1 MSSYPGRLSS
11 GLPALDDV
19 LNGGLIPGA
28 SYLIRG
34 GPGQGKTTLGCH
46 FLSSVGT
53 RGAALFIGFQEPED
67 QLRTN
72 AEAVGIDVSNVTFL
86 SLAPDERFFT
96 DQQGYDVFAAADVE
110 QEPLAEAVTAAMERS
125 NPSHVFVDSMT
136 QLRFL
141 SSDLYQYRKQVLS
154 LLRYFRDRGATV
166 LFTSERSSEISDEDL
181 QFIADGV
188 ITLDVASS
196 GSFLEVSKFRGSGF
210 MRGAHQM
217 RVGGSGLELFPCR
230 LPPRSNKVEDERW
243 RYATGVTKIDE
254 MLYGG
259 LEAGTISLITGPSG
273 VGKSTLASLFATHAA
288 EQGRKS
294 AFYLFEEEQSSLLY
308 RASSLAIPLKKFMDS
323 GLVAVQQVEPLRYLA
338 DEFASMVHSKVEAEG
353 VELVILDSIAGF
365 ELVLGEGEQTK
376 SALHAFA
383 KGLSR
388 RGISVI
394 LVNEIEA
401 LTGQFRISEKGIS
414 YLSDNVIF
422 LRFMEADGE
431 LKKSIGVLKKRL
443 SPFDSKMYTY
453 QIAAPGFRLDESVA
467 AQGLQGVLDGQQ
479 VVND

>member
-1 MSSYPGRLSS
+1 MTDDFNRLSS
-11 GLPALDDV
+11 GLAELDSV
-19 LNGGLIPGA
+19 LTGGFIPGA

-46 FLSSVGT
+46 FLSSAG
-53 RGAALFIGFQEPED
+53 RQGNPLFIGFQEPEE

-72 AEAVGIDVSNVTFL
+72 AEAMGIDVSNISFL

-96 DQQGYDVFAAADVE
+96 DQQGYDVFSAADVE
-110 QEPLAEAVTAAMERS
+110 QEPLAEAVVAAVERLK
-125 NPSHVFVDSMT
+125 PTHVFVDSMT

-141 SSDLYQYRKQVLS
+141 STDLYQYRKQVLS
-154 LLRYFRDRGATV
+154 LLRYFRERGATV

-188 ITLDVASS
+188 ITLDIAST
-196 GSFLEVSKFRGSGF
+196 GAFLEVSKFRGSGF

-217 RVGGSGLELFPCR
+217 RVGSSGIELFPRR
-230 LPPRSNKVEDERW
+230 LPPRANIVEDERW
-243 RYATGVTKIDE
+243 RYASGVKKLDE
-254 MLYGG
+254 ILYGG

-288 EQGRKS
+288 DQGRKS
-294 AFYLFEEEQSSLLY
+294 AIYLFEEEQSSLLY
-308 RASSLAIPLKKFMDS
+308 RASSLAIPLKDFVDS
-323 GLVAVQQVEPLRYLA
+323 GVVAVEQVEPLRYLA
-338 DEFASMVHSKVEAEG
+338 DEFASMVHRKVEEEG

-365 ELVLGEGEQTK
+365 ELVLGESEEAK
-376 SALHAFA
+376 MALHSFA

-388 RGISVI
+388 RGVSVI

-431 LKKSIGVLKKRL
+431 LKKSLGVLKKRM

-453 QIAAPGFRLDESVA
+453 TIAAPGFCLDESVA

-479 VVND
+479 IVRE